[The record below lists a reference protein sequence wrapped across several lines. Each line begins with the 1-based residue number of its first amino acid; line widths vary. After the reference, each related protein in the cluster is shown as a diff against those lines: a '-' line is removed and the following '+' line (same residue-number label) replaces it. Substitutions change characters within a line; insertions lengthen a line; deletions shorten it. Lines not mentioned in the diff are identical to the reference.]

1 MPAGEILFVICALAC
16 VVGEIAI
23 LRSAIKT
30 SKLPLPAG
38 ATRFSEIAWSIVPA
52 VALGFLL
59 LATFSALK
67 AR

>member
-1 MPAGEILFVICALAC
+1 MPVGEILFGICALCCIA
-16 VVGEIAI
+16 GEIAI
-23 LRSAIKT
+23 VRSALKT

-38 ATRFSEIAWSIVPA
+38 ATRLGEVAWSVVPA

-59 LATFSALK
+59 FATFAAMK